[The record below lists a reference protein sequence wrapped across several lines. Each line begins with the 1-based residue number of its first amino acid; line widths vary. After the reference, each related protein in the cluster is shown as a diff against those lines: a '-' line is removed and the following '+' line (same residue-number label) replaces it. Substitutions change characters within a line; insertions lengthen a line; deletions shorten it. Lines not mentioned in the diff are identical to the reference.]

1 MCVCARE
8 REKLVLTW
16 QADGRLHSTLT
27 QAWTHIRSSG
37 SVYASDHLTA
47 PTTAQTHLTTTI
59 TKTLRFT
66 CECNKCSVIKP
77 VELIIRMMCEC
88 IYSYD
93 NQGLTRGTK
102 KGESWTTSKLEGRL
116 NSCFRQ
122 HCLCSLHIKR
132 SRHPPLGLFVQF
144 ILILLIA
151 LYACGF
157 AVQMRSVVLWVNWYH
172 STSWFGGS
180 LSLIMEVWTL
190 VQKHALEKS
199 YLVFFSSNQ

>member
-122 HCLCSLHIKR
+122 HSLFTTYHKVKTSSFRSFCTIYFNFADCTLCMWICCSDEVSGLVSKLVSLYVMIWGFSVTHYGSVNISAKACLGKVL
-132 SRHPPLGLFVQF
+132 PGLFF
-144 ILILLIA
+144 
-151 LYACGF
+151 
-157 AVQMRSVVLWVNWYH
+157 
-172 STSWFGGS
+172 
-180 LSLIMEVWTL
+180 
-190 VQKHALEKS
+190 K
-199 YLVFFSSNQ
+199 